1 MTGAD
6 DFDWRFC
13 LIAGLTAALH
23 LLSAC
28 GSGNA
33 AEPAGEAIGVDM
45 LPAGMG
51 RGFPEV
57 VVLAEDNRGPK
68 VGEPAPGFRMDL
80 ADGSHINIEDLQG
93 RPVMLNFWATW
104 CPPCRREM
112 PDIIAASRGPRR
124 SGRARRQCAG
134 SVEDRRTVRQRISA
148 SPCRCCIDGEGKLRN
163 AYGVSGMP
171 TSVFIDREG
180 NVSAVWS
187 GLLNAEKLNELLNEI
202 L

>member
-1 MTGAD
+1 MQWGRRPRLAVFLIVGLLATMTM
-6 DFDWRFC
+6 
-13 LIAGLTAALH
+13 
-23 LLSAC
+23 LSAC
-28 GSGNA
+28 GSGRA

-45 LPAGMG
+45 LPAGLG

-57 VVLAEDNRGPK
+57 VVLADDNRGPK
-68 VGEPAPGFRMDL
+68 VGETAPGFRMVL

-93 RPVMLNFWATW
+93 RPVMINFWATW

-112 PDIIAASRGPRR
+112 PDIIAASE
-124 SGRARRQCAG
+124 AHEELVVLAVNVQEDLKT
-134 SVEDRRTVRQRISA
+134 VEPFVNDFGISM
-148 SPCRCCIDGEGKLRN
+148 PVLMDGEGKLRN

-171 TSVFIDREG
+171 TSVFIDQEG
-180 NVSAVWS
+180 NVSAIWS

>member
-1 MTGAD
+1 MQWDRRPRLA
-6 DFDWRFC
+6 FL
-13 LIAGLTAALH
+13 LIVGLLAAMMM
-23 LLSAC
+23 LSAC
-28 GSGNA
+28 GSGRA
-33 AEPAGEAIGVDM
+33 AEPAGEAIGVEM
-45 LPAGMG
+45 LPAGLG

-68 VGEPAPGFRMDL
+68 VGETTPGFRMVL

-93 RPVMLNFWATW
+93 RPVMINFWATW

-112 PDIIAASRGPRR
+112 PDIIAASE
-124 SGRARRQCAG
+124 AHEDLVVLAVNVQEDLKI
-134 SVEDRRTVRQRISA
+134 VEPFVNDFGISM
-148 SPCRCCIDGEGKLRN
+148 PVLMDGEGKLRN

-171 TSVFIDREG
+171 TSVFVDQEG
-180 NVSAVWS
+180 NVSAIWS